1 MLSNA
6 CLWCRQYLLPDK
18 AFRWQAAVHLVV
30 LVVMEGLFI
39 VRIFKSYNNIM
50 LMPPS
55 KVVLIVAIAYLTTFF
70 AFASGM
76 INALIEGRGV
86 NRFMI
91 PSRSAQTIGETVVF
105 TLILFIGMA
114 GTFMLYQS
122 GRSAN
127 PKVQKALLIAGFGM
141 LGIALLVGF
150 MLVGVKL

>member
-1 MLSNA
+1 M
-6 CLWCRQYLLPDK
+6 
-18 AFRWQAAVHLVV
+18 HLVV
-30 LVVMEGLFI
+30 VVLMEGLFI

-50 LMPPS
+50 LMPSS
-55 KVVLIVAIAYLTTFF
+55 KVVWIVAIAYLTTFF
-70 AFASGM
+70 ALASGL

-91 PSRSAQTIGETVVF
+91 PSRQAQTVGEAVVV

-127 PKVQKALLIAGFGM
+127 PKVQKALLIAGFGV
-141 LGIALLVGF
+141 LGIALLLGF
-150 MLVGVKL
+150 ILVGVKL

>member
-1 MLSNA
+1 M
-6 CLWCRQYLLPDK
+6 LPDK
-18 AFRWQAAVHLVV
+18 AIRWQAVHLVV
-30 LVVMEGLFI
+30 VVLMEGLFI

-50 LMPPS
+50 LIPPS
-55 KVVLIVAIAYLTTFF
+55 KVVLIVTVAYLTTFF
-70 AFASGM
+70 ALASGL

-91 PSRSAQTIGETVVF
+91 PSRQAQTVGEAVVV

-127 PKVQKALLIAGFGM
+127 PKVQKALLIAGFGV
-141 LGIALLVGF
+141 LGIALLLGF
-150 MLVGVKL
+150 ILVGVKL

>member
-1 MLSNA
+1 M
-6 CLWCRQYLLPDK
+6 QYLLPPDK
-18 AFRWQAAVHLVV
+18 AFRWQAVHLVV
-30 LVVMEGLFI
+30 VVVVVMQGLFI

-70 AFASGM
+70 AFASGL

>member
-1 MLSNA
+1 M
-6 CLWCRQYLLPDK
+6 QYLLPDE
-18 AFRWQAAVHLVV
+18 AFLWHAAHL
-30 LVVMEGLFI
+30 LAFMEGLFI

-76 INALIEGRGV
+76 INALIEGRGI

>member
-1 MLSNA
+1 M
-6 CLWCRQYLLPDK
+6 
-18 AFRWQAAVHLVV
+18 HLVV
-30 LVVMEGLFI
+30 VVLMEGLFI

-122 GRSAN
+122 GRSSN
-127 PKVQKALLIAGFGM
+127 PKVQKALLIAGFGT
-141 LGIALLVGF
+141 LGIALLLGF

>member
-1 MLSNA
+1 
-6 CLWCRQYLLPDK
+6 LLPDK
-18 AFRWQAAVHLVV
+18 AFLWQAVHL
-30 LVVMEGLFI
+30 VMEGLFI
-39 VRIFKSYNNIM
+39 VRIFKSYNISM
-50 LMPPS
+50 LTSPS
-55 KVVLIVAIAYLTTFF
+55 KVVWLVAVAYLTTLF
-70 AFASGM
+70 ALASGL
-76 INALIEGRGV
+76 INALIEGRGI

>member
-1 MLSNA
+1 M
-6 CLWCRQYLLPDK
+6 LPDK
-18 AFRWQAAVHLVV
+18 AIRWQAVHLVV
-30 LVVMEGLFI
+30 VVLMEGLFI

-50 LMPPS
+50 LIPSS
-55 KVVLIVAIAYLTTFF
+55 KVVLIVTVAYLTTFF
-70 AFASGM
+70 ALASGL

-91 PSRSAQTIGETVVF
+91 PSRQAQTVGEAVVV

-127 PKVQKALLIAGFGM
+127 PKVQKALLIAGFGV
-141 LGIALLVGF
+141 LGIALLLGF
-150 MLVGVKL
+150 ILVAVKL